1 MLGCLLFKVFLGNF
15 VPYQLWFVEEFLSY
29 RFYFLFLCWYA
40 WLLLS
45 FRMGIQRKIEPKYW
59 LAFLVAGMR

>member
-1 MLGCLLFKVFLGNF
+1 MLGCVCFSVFLGIF
-15 VPYQLWFVEEFLSY
+15 FSDQLFFVEEFLSY

-40 WLLLS
+40 WQLLS
-45 FRMGIQRKIEPKYW
+45 FRMGMQGKIEPKYM